1 MCNGLIIWFTATW
14 RSDPISQ
21 SSCHPFCSRG
31 HFRLICRRNWNAT
44 QLIILSHKSTA
55 DARVATFS
63 TATKDNGKGI
73 QPQPANG
80 SGEEQKQPAV
90 LLLHS
95 KSFALLISIESNK
108 IRSRVFLLSL
118 CVYVKQFIWDQIFF
132 GGFAFRPA
140 LPAWMANR
148 HTDTVGDNMVATAG
162 QMNQVAVVVVRQ
174 FLCLFKL
181 RI

>member
-14 RSDPISQ
+14 RSDPISH

-44 QLIILSHKSTA
+44 QLIILSHKSMA

-90 LLLHS
+90 LHS
-95 KSFALLISIESNK
+95 KSLALLISIESNK

-118 CVYVKQFIWDQIFF
+118 CVCQAIYLGSDLFWGICVSSC
-132 GGFAFRPA
+132 PA
-140 LPAWMANR
+140 LPACLANR

-162 QMNQVAVVVVRQ
+162 HMNQVAVVVVRQ